1 MKEAKREKV
10 MVVFVLMGLKWIFMC
25 LNPKGEA
32 FFLHGRHNMRKRKKM
47 KEVDREVKDCIAI
60 FFFLFGFKP

>member
-1 MKEAKREKV
+1 MKEAKREKD
-10 MVVFVLMGLKWIFMC
+10 MVSVRLMGLKRIFMC

-47 KEVDREVKDCIAI
+47 KEVNREVKNRIAI
-60 FFFLFGFKP
+60 FFFLSGFKP